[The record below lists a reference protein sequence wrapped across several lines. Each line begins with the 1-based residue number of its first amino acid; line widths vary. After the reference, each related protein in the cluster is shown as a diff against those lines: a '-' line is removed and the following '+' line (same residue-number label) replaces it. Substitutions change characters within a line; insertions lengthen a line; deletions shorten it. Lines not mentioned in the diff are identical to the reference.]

1 MHKMN
6 SFSRSVD
13 LLHRA
18 MDVSSLRY
26 QVTAN
31 NLANSEVPN
40 FKRTSVN
47 FESALKEALESE
59 KNSKGSF
66 KLKTADDRHIQS
78 KGYIDYRSVEPRR
91 VLDYTTT
98 AKANG
103 NNVDAE
109 QEAMEVLKIQLNYQL
124 LSQLQAFEFSQMQ
137 IVLK

>member
-1 MHKMN
+1 MN

-26 QVTAN
+26 SVSAN
-31 NLANSEVPN
+31 NLANAEVPN
-40 FKRTSVN
+40 FKRTTVN
-47 FESALKEALESE
+47 FEAALKEAMESE
-59 KNSKGSF
+59 KNAKDAF
-66 KLKTADDRHIQS
+66 QLKTSDPRHIQS
-78 KGYIDYRSVEPRR
+78 KTFTDYRSVEPRR

-98 AKANG
+98 SDANG

-109 QEAMEVLKIQLNYQL
+109 AEAMNVLKTQLQYQL
-124 LSQLQAFEFSQMQ
+124 LTQMQSFQFSQMH